1 MAKKKR
7 YTKKWSC
14 VLCGRTIHSFETD
27 CVVGST
33 GRMVCGSCLG
43 ISRRLDGGKPP
54 SSAEAAKV
62 RAAQERIRTP
72 KELMRELDKAI
83 IGQAQ
88 AKQAV
93 AVALWKQQLR
103 ASGERLLPRMNLLLY
118 GPTGCGK
125 TAIVR
130 EAAQLAEL
138 PFLTCDATAL
148 TETGYRGK
156 DATDLLKDLA
166 ARYEN
171 HDRLPFSVLF
181 LDECDKLAAQGG
193 DYRQAYNRG
202 TQHTLLKLV
211 EGTEV
216 DYGSRIISSEQML
229 FLFGG
234 AFSRLELPSRRS
246 AAPIGFHREE
256 AVEEEPSQRDDAL
269 MSAFVSYGMEPE
281 LMGRV
286 GRFVAVEQLEAEELK
301 QILLHSTLSALRQ
314 YQTFF
319 KAQQI
324 TFQVSDTGLDAL
336 VQSALHRKTG
346 ARGLNALVEELVEPW
361 LLRFANGELK
371 GETQIEVDYE
381 PCG

>member
-43 ISRRLDGGKPP
+43 ISRQLDRGNPP
-54 SSAEAAKV
+54 SPVEQAKV
-62 RAAQERIRTP
+62 KAAQERIRTP
-72 KELMRELDKAI
+72 KELMQELDKAI
-83 IGQAQ
+83 IGQTQ
-88 AKQAV
+88 AKRAV

-130 EAAQLAEL
+130 EAARLAEL

-156 DATDLLKDLA
+156 DAADLLKDLA

-171 HDRLPFSVLF
+171 HDKLPFSVLF

-216 DYGSRIISSEQML
+216 DCGSRLISSEQML

-234 AFSRLELPSRRS
+234 AFSRLKLPSQRS
-246 AAPIGFHREE
+246 VTPIGFAREE
-256 AVEEEPSQRDDAL
+256 NVEKAPLRDEAL
-269 MSAFVSYGMEPE
+269 MSAFVAYGMEPE

-319 KAQQI
+319 KAHKI
-324 TFQVSDTGLDAL
+324 ILHIPPHGLDTL
-336 VQSALHRKTG
+336 VQSALQRSTG

-371 GETQIEVDYE
+371 GERRIEVDYE